1 VSFHAAERIKEILAH
16 MMTLD
21 QSVRKH
27 MGDLVFQ
34 LCNLE
39 VELANAHARIKELEG
54 LLNDT
59 TKDTPGD

>member
-1 VSFHAAERIKEILAH
+1 
-16 MMTLD
+16 MTLD

>member
-1 VSFHAAERIKEILAH
+1 
-16 MMTLD
+16 MTLD

-34 LCNLE
+34 LCTME

>member
-1 VSFHAAERIKEILAH
+1 
-16 MMTLD
+16 
-21 QSVRKH
+21 

-39 VELANAHARIKELEG
+39 VELANAHARIKELEARTH
-54 LLNDT
+54 DT